1 MMRETARKAETAT
14 VENPAG
20 IFRTTIAYNE
30 NLMLCHFLLK
40 KGARVPFHGHEAV
53 QNGYLIR
60 GKLRMLWETGREF
73 IAEPGSG
80 WCFDAHVR
88 HGAEALE
95 ESEAIECFSPARPE
109 YFPAPGPPLA

>member
-1 MMRETARKAETAT
+1 MIRDVARKTETAT
-14 VENPAG
+14 VENPVG
-20 IFRTTIAYNE
+20 ILRTTMAYNE
-30 NLMLCHFLLK
+30 QLMLCHFILR

-95 ESEAIECFSPARPE
+95 ECEAVECFSPVRPE
-109 YFPAPGPPLA
+109 YFPAGK